1 LSPALDPR
9 RCIGKKKSLSK
20 LKEVLVDEEVSL
32 SVIDNREFITKRV
45 AEKLWLVS
53 TTTKDQLRDLVR
65 DGLIQE
71 KDFADWKVPGQHQVP
86 TLLACFCFFH
96 RFLHLSVFVHLCEA
110 FIASF
115 LQSLCFVSFFV

>member
-1 LSPALDPR
+1 
-9 RCIGKKKSLSK
+9 

-32 SVIDNREFITKRV
+32 SVIDNREFITKRA

-71 KDFADWKVPGQHQVP
+71 KDFANWKVPGQHRVP
-86 TLLACFCFFH
+86 TPGPGEIVLFISFIQASLCLHASAFFIVS
-96 RFLHLSVFVHLCEA
+96 FIILVFV
-110 FIASF
+110 
-115 LQSLCFVSFFV
+115 